1 MNPSF
6 NSTRHVKNIFKWSMI
21 ILLGLVFTGKL
32 LCQNQGPEPVRKTVF
47 IIVDGIPEDVLREV
61 ETPHLDNITDQG
73 ALLPAYVGGEPGTY
87 TETPT
92 ISAVGYN
99 TLLTGTW
106 VNKHNVWDNDIAD
119 PNYQYWSIFRLFK
132 EQYPH
137 RKIAIFSTW
146 LDNRTKLIGTGLDA
160 TEQLEMDYHFDG
172 FEHDTLKF
180 PHDEA
185 ATYIRDI
192 DNLVA
197 DEAARN
203 ICTHAPD
210 LSWVYLQY
218 TDNTGHQF
226 GDHPV
231 FYESIRLMDDQVGRI
246 WHAVQEREKN
256 HNEKWLVIITT
267 DHGRDADTGKDHGGQ
282 SERERSTWIVT
293 NQGDINQYGQNN
305 RLGIVDIL
313 PTIADF
319 MDISIPKYRAVEL
332 DGVPFIGVVDAI
344 NLKAEKS
351 GNAIN
356 LSWESITKL
365 GKARLWIATTN
376 KFRQGGEDHYY
387 KLFELDLAK
396 EEARIAIGMPET
408 DLYKIVLETPHH
420 YLNTWLVE
428 E

>member
-1 MNPSF
+1 
-6 NSTRHVKNIFKWSMI
+6 
-21 ILLGLVFTGKL
+21 
-32 LCQNQGPEPVRKTVF
+32 
-47 IIVDGIPEDVLREV
+47 
-61 ETPHLDNITDQG
+61 
-73 ALLPAYVGGEPGTY
+73 
-87 TETPT
+87 
-92 ISAVGYN
+92 
-99 TLLTGTW
+99 
-106 VNKHNVWDNDIAD
+106 
-119 PNYQYWSIFRLFK
+119 
-132 EQYPH
+132 
-137 RKIAIFSTW
+137 
-146 LDNRTKLIGTGLDA
+146 
-160 TEQLEMDYHFDG
+160 
-172 FEHDTLKF
+172 
-180 PHDEA
+180 
-185 ATYIRDI
+185 
-192 DNLVA
+192 
-197 DEAARN
+197 
-203 ICTHAPD
+203 
-210 LSWVYLQY
+210 
-218 TDNTGHQF
+218 
-226 GDHPV
+226 
-231 FYESIRLMDDQVGRI
+231 MDDQVGRI

-344 NLKAEKS
+344 NLKAEKF